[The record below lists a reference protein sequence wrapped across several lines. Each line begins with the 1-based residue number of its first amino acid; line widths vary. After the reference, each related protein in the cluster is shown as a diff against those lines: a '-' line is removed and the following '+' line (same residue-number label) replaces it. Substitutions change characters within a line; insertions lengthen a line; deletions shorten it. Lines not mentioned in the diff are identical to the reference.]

1 MRKFRCRAAWPI
13 IICIPVEVEAW
24 FWSCPTALEAGGTGA
39 KKGTRGRSR
48 PHLLPKPKEALIR
61 VVCRTARR
69 QSTLHHRAKPELA
82 ALLDL
87 GCARVAVR
95 RFATCGRS
103 SSIPWLPQP
112 SVWVHAMGRCQKSPW
127 TLVPRE
133 LGCYTHNMTKK
144 KAAPKSSAK
153 APSATTNRPPISEP
167 VIASSPAA
175 VSPDPSVFLGEAALE
190 KLRTRLAA
198 VPVESQESPRYN
210 IRLGATAALR
220 LAEEVE
226 RALLLDRLRKLHS
239 IGEFDL
245 SLLPLLPDLAHAAW
259 YIRHRLDQASALATE
274 ARVPSS
280 LVESASQL
288 RQNML
293 RVLDFHFGDDP
304 TSNRSSPTSVAAP
317 GTKTPPM
324 TWLRWRRSTS
334 STKRPWPA
342 PRATTTSTKPPMRR
356 AKPLP
361 SCLRSAKTWAA
372 MPPRWVDLQRRISP
386 LLKKSYEEIAQ
397 TARYLT
403 RKDPQNETRFPRLHN
418 VARARSQ
425 RSRPLRPIPSSPHSR
440 QCWGRGHGFPDTL
453 DSAEKGVSGLVGL
466 PTVWRKPQD
475 PARTLRTV
483 RRKPQTPPLHC
494 WECFPCRRLR
504 VAGVR
509 AWVAIS
515 RRVP

>member
-1 MRKFRCRAAWPI
+1 
-13 IICIPVEVEAW
+13 
-24 FWSCPTALEAGGTGA
+24 
-39 KKGTRGRSR
+39 
-48 PHLLPKPKEALIR
+48 
-61 VVCRTARR
+61 
-69 QSTLHHRAKPELA
+69 
-82 ALLDL
+82 
-87 GCARVAVR
+87 
-95 RFATCGRS
+95 
-103 SSIPWLPQP
+103 
-112 SVWVHAMGRCQKSPW
+112 
-127 TLVPRE
+127 
-133 LGCYTHNMTKK
+133 MTKK

-304 TSNRSSPTSVAAP
+304 DIEPQLAHIRRGAGHQDTADDLVALAALYKQHEKTLT
-317 GTKTPPM
+317 GT
-324 TWLRWRRSTS
+324 
-334 STKRPWPA
+334 
-342 PRATTTSTKPPMRR
+342 PRYYDKHQAADAQSQ
-356 AKPLP
+356 AAAIL
-361 SCLRSAKTWAA
+361 SALSQDLGRDAA
-372 MPPRWVDLQRRISP
+372 EWVDLQRRISP
-386 LLKKSYEEIAQ
+386 LLEKSYEEIAQ

-425 RSRPLRPIPSSPHSR
+425 KKPTPAPDPI
-440 QCWGRGHGFPDTL
+440 
-453 DSAEKGVSGLVGL
+453 
-466 PTVWRKPQD
+466 
-475 PARTLRTV
+475 
-483 RRKPQTPPLHC
+483 
-494 WECFPCRRLR
+494 
-504 VAGVR
+504 
-509 AWVAIS
+509 
-515 RRVP
+515 